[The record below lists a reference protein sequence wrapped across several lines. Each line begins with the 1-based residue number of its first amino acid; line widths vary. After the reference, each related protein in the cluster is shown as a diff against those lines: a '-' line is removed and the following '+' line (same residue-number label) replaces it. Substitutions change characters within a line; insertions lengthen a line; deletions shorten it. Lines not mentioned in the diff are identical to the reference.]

1 MKKINAKMAM
11 MALVISLCS
20 YSFVSCSGGSSGSSS
35 SGGMFGDVPTI
46 AEKHTQ
52 EGVDL
57 VTRLAES
64 GTQDEIMDLLK
75 NKSKQMDS
83 IADAEIAAAIAALGE
98 KEFPVEVTE
107 GIPFKLLS
115 DMKIVHDKCEKTKMT
130 IEVPIELTEETGVH
144 KDYNTSATGLL
155 LVDGDGNP
163 LMSLRESYFKST
175 EEDAK
180 KKYDKGA
187 KGKVLGVIRF
197 DAWNYQL
204 LSKAA
209 KFRIANV
216 RSDEYKQLSDSTRSI
231 EKAYQ
236 ANNRELAQK
245 LIDRLKAVA
254 GK

>member
-1 MKKINAKMAM
+1 MKKNIAKMAM
-11 MALVISLCS
+11 MAALITLCS
-20 YSFVSCSGGSSGSSS
+20 YSFVSCSGGSGGLGSSN
-35 SGGMFGDVPTI
+35 GIFGDVTNI

-52 EGVDL
+52 EGIEM

-83 IADAEIAAAIAALGE
+83 IADAEVAAAIAALGE
-98 KEFPVEVTE
+98 KEFPVEVSAGVPIKT
-107 GIPFKLLS
+107 LS
-115 DMKIVHDKCEKTKMT
+115 GMKIVHDKCEKTKMS
-130 IEVPIELTEETGVH
+130 IEVPIELTEDTGVN

-155 LVDGDGNP
+155 LEDGDGNP
-163 LMSLRESYFKST
+163 LMALRESYFKST

-245 LIDRLKAVA
+245 LVERLKAVA

>member
-1 MKKINAKMAM
+1 MKKINAKLAM
-11 MALVISLCS
+11 MALVISSCS
-20 YSFVSCSGGSSGSSS
+20 YSFVSCSGGSGSSS
-35 SGGMFGDVPTI
+35 GIFGDVTSV

-83 IADAEIAAAIAALGE
+83 IADAEVAAAIAALGE
-98 KEFPVEVTE
+98 KEFPVEVSP

-115 DMKIVHDKCEKTKMT
+115 DMKIVHDKCEKTKMS

-144 KDYNTSATGLL
+144 KDFNTSATGLL

-245 LIDRLKAVA
+245 LVERLKAVA

>member
-1 MKKINAKMAM
+1 MKKIIAKMAM
-11 MALVISLCS
+11 SVAVITLCS
-20 YSFVSCSGGSSGSSS
+20 YSFVSCSGGSGS
-35 SGGMFGDVPTI
+35 SGGIFGDVPGV

-52 EGVDL
+52 EGIEM

-83 IADAEIAAAIAALGE
+83 IADAEVAAAIAALGD
-98 KEFPVEVTE
+98 KEFPVEVSAGVPIKT
-107 GIPFKLLS
+107 LS
-115 DMKIVHDKCEKTKMT
+115 GMKIVHDKCEKTKMS
-130 IEVPIELTEETGVH
+130 IEVPIELTEDTGVD
-144 KDYNTSATGLL
+144 KDYNTSVTGLL
-155 LVDGDGNP
+155 LEDGDGNP

-231 EKAYQ
+231 EKTYQ

-245 LIDRLKAVA
+245 LVERLKAVA